1 MFLTLDVFGIPL
13 PSQIDG
19 QESRLGRNDVG
30 FDRMTL
36 RTSEEILSDLGYLVI
51 SQDMTRT

>member
-36 RTSEEILSDLGYLVI
+36 RTSEEILSDLGYL
-51 SQDMTRT
+51 SRHMTRT